1 MSLKLA
7 VLIDGGFL
15 KKRVRRWIR
24 ESKKSEDDAHSLVLE
39 FTRAI
44 STHPLLRGYLLYRVF
59 FYDGKPIENKKT
71 KPLDGGIIDFK
82 DTEEFHKSKELLKQL
97 GNIPYVASRLGETK
111 FRGWK
116 IKPKKFKTKPEIS
129 EIVVKADDL
138 RPQILQKGVDMRIG
152 LDIAALSLKQFVD
165 VLVLVSGD
173 SDFVPALKFA
183 RTEGRQ
189 IILFTLGQRIT
200 QEFKT
205 HADICVED
213 TLGDIMEP

>member
-44 STHPLLRGYLLYRVF
+44 SEYPLLREYLLYRVF
-59 FYDGKPIENKKT
+59 FYDGKPIETKKT

-82 DTEEFHKSKELLKQL
+82 DTEEFHKNKELLKQL

-116 IKPKKFKTKPEIS
+116 IKPNKLKTKPEIS
-129 EIVVKADDL
+129 KIVVKADDL